1 MTQDYNTQIKVLLS
15 FIEACD
21 NLFQI
26 EFSENQ
32 IEELFE
38 KKITSRDID
47 STLQLFGELELLK
60 YYSGGEDGFAEHFS
74 ITINRSKS
82 LKYIQEIYLE
92 QYSEFQNIINSQ
104 SEKITNIYGFSPEKI
119 VTEIKDS
126 KAKLFE
132 IESSMKDSELLKGLK
147 PKIDEISD
155 YLNKT
160 EKVISNYENI
170 YLNIIKPIK
179 QEGKQGIIWTAFW
192 AIISIIITAV
202 LSFYLSSPSTTS
214 QDKLTNN
221 LKVDNVVGTSSLE
234 NKVDFL
240 TRELLG
246 LNESFK
252 PNQNTLSIK
261 QFSNTL
267 FLLSKSDTI
276 QIEAYGFI
284 DIEDKNTYYASVDL
298 RFYLN
303 ERLIS
308 TELLRK
314 LFVVKSRITHKRDS
328 ENCINVIE
336 GDILEFK
343 DNKFIIYKIFT
354 KETKSRQIGDKSNEI
369 RIIKI
374 NK

>member
-1 MTQDYNTQIKVLLS
+1 MTQDYNKQIKILLS
-15 FIEACD
+15 FIEVCD

-26 EFSENQ
+26 EFNENQ

-38 KKITSRDID
+38 RKITSQDID
-47 STLQLFGELELLK
+47 NTLQLFGELELMK
-60 YYSGGEDGFAEHFS
+60 YSRGGEDGFAEHFS

-82 LKYIQEIYLE
+82 LKYIQEIYYK
-92 QYSEFQNIINSQ
+92 QFSEFQNIINSQ

-132 IESSMKDSELLKGLK
+132 IENSMKDSELLKGLK

-179 QEGKQGIIWTAFW
+179 QEGKQGIFWTAFW
-192 AIISIIITAV
+192 AIISIIATAI
-202 LSFYLSSPSTTS
+202 LSIYLSLPSTIP
-214 QDKLTNN
+214 QDKLTDFS
-221 LKVDNVVGTSSLE
+221 KTENVVGTFSLE

-240 TRELLG
+240 TRELLR
-246 LNESFK
+246 LNESFE
-252 PNQNTLSIK
+252 PNQNTISIN
-261 QFSNTL
+261 QYSNSL
-267 FLLSKSDTI
+267 FLLSKNDTI
-276 QIEAYGFI
+276 HIEPYSFN
-284 DIEDKNTYYASVDL
+284 DIEYKNTYYASVDL

-303 ERLIS
+303 QRLIS

-314 LFVVKSRITHKRDS
+314 LFVVKSKITHNRNS

-336 GDILEFK
+336 GDRLQFEDK
-343 DNKFIIYKIFT
+343 NFIIDKIFT